1 MALFV
6 SCCCFPVLLPLL
18 RISQWSSVWTSLI
31 PFSVLYSHSL
41 SLTFIHITFCFL
53 SYILSLSLSHTYSV
67 CLYISLLFLYF
78 YIYLINVYLY
88 PLQKFDELIPDSYRI
103 VNNKDI
109 VPRIPRSSKTNRFLQ
124 YEHVGRTVMIN
135 GGDFETTEPSI
146 GTAPIAVWVQGEN
159 DGMRK
164 MERQGRS

>member
-1 MALFV
+1 MYNTL
-6 SCCCFPVLLPLL
+6 
-18 RISQWSSVWTSLI
+18 
-31 PFSVLYSHSL
+31 
-41 SLTFIHITFCFL
+41 
-53 SYILSLSLSHTYSV
+53 LSLSFTHT
-67 CLYISLLFLYF
+67 LFLHYSS
-78 YIYLINVYLY
+78 
-88 PLQKFDELIPDSYRI
+88 QKFDELIPDSYRI

-159 DGMRK
+159 DGRK
-164 MERQGRS
+164 RMGWKGWRKIGRK

>member
-1 MALFV
+1 M
-6 SCCCFPVLLPLL
+6 
-18 RISQWSSVWTSLI
+18 
-31 PFSVLYSHSL
+31 
-41 SLTFIHITFCFL
+41 
-53 SYILSLSLSHTYSV
+53 
-67 CLYISLLFLYF
+67 
-78 YIYLINVYLY
+78 
-88 PLQKFDELIPDSYRI
+88 QKFDELIPDSYRI

-146 GTAPIAVWVQGEN
+146 GTAPIAVWVQGEK

-164 MERQGRS
+164 MERQGRSLMERQGMRKMERQGMS

>member
-1 MALFV
+1 MLPCTAAPSQNQSMVVSLNQLDTFLSHLF
-6 SCCCFPVLLPLL
+6 SLTLTHFHTHNFLLPLL
-18 RISQWSSVWTSLI
+18 HTLFV
-31 PFSVLYSHSL
+31 
-41 SLTFIHITFCFL
+41 
-53 SYILSLSLSHTYSV
+53 SLSHTHSLSHTLSV
-67 CLYISLLFLYF
+67 SIYPFSFSSS
-78 YIYLINVYLY
+78 IYLMNVYLY

-159 DGMRK
+159 DGM
-164 MERQGRS
+164 ERQGMS